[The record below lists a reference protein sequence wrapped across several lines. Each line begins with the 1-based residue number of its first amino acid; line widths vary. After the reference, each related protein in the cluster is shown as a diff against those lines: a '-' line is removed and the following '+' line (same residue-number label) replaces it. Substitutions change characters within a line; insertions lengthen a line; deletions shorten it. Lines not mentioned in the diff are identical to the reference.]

1 MKQTFTVPVNEE
13 IGKLVL
19 VSECHLYLYT
29 FFFLLKRHVSPICE
43 NVLNEL
49 KILLKCNP
57 CVIDSDKH
65 TYLENSTEM
74 LILNKS
80 KYHGI

>member
-1 MKQTFTVPVNEE
+1 M
-13 IGKLVL
+13 

-29 FFFLLKRHVSPICE
+29 FFFPLKMHVSLICE

-57 CVIDSDKH
+57 CVIDSDEH

-74 LILNKS
+74 LNKS

>member
-1 MKQTFTVPVNEE
+1 MKQTFTMPVNKE

-29 FFFLLKRHVSPICE
+29 FFFPLKRHVSLICE

-80 KYHGI
+80 K